1 MTLFRGLLGG
11 DFAATGP
18 FFVDVD
24 VTRRCN
30 LRCVGCPY
38 HSASAD
44 GSPIYRADVND
55 LPPHLFERLC
65 DELRALGTR
74 ELVVQGSGEPLLHP
88 EIFEMLAKA
97 KAMGFRVILL
107 TNGTLIDEDA
117 ARNLL
122 DSEVDVVKVSLWASS
137 ADQYAE
143 NQPGGKPDGFG
154 RVVRGLELL
163 GRLKR
168 ERGGSVPKVV
178 IYHVINRNNFD
189 ATATMA
195 DLAVD
200 TGCDGLFFAPMGQSG
215 VQSDSTMLSPEQE
228 RVAMRS
234 LERMKKHLRSLS
246 LDENVETALLRYSL
260 GNSPDRSPPCYIAW
274 FHARVRTDGVVQGC
288 GRCDARITFGNLH
301 QRSFGEIWNG
311 PEIRAF
317 RRTGSTREGL
327 ASLSEHCNC
336 EMCCF
341 AGENLR
347 VHRFFRW
354 FIPLAELRR
363 SLGALRRA
371 STFPKR
377 RASS

>member
-1 MTLFRGLLGG
+1 MKLFGGMLGG
-11 DFAATGP
+11 EFAATGP

-44 GSPIYRADVND
+44 GAPIYRADVND
-55 LPPHLFERLC
+55 LPPHLFQDLC
-65 DELRALGTR
+65 DQLGALGTR

-88 EIFEMLAKA
+88 EIFEMLATA
-97 KAMGFRVILL
+97 KAMGFRVTLL
-107 TNGTLIDEDA
+107 TNGTLIDGNA

-122 DSEVDVVKVSLWASS
+122 DSGVDVVKVSLWAGS
-137 ADQYAE
+137 AEQYAK
-143 NQPGGKPDGFG
+143 NQPGGNPDGFG
-154 RVVRGLELL
+154 RVIKGLGLL

-168 ERGGSVPKVV
+168 ERGRTVPKVI

-189 ATATMA
+189 ATAAMA

-200 TGCDGLFFAPMGQSG
+200 TGCNGVFFSPMYQAGGQG
-215 VQSDSTMLSPEQE
+215 DSTALSAEQE
-228 RVAMRS
+228 RVALRS
-234 LERMKKHLRSLS
+234 LARMKKHLRSLS
-246 LDENVETALLRYSL
+246 LDENIDTALLRYSL
-260 GNSPDRSPPCYIAW
+260 GNSPDRFPPCYIAW
-274 FHARVRTDGVVQGC
+274 FHARVRTDGAVQGC
-288 GRCDARITFGNLH
+288 GRCDPRITFGNLH

-317 RRTGSTREGL
+317 RRTASTREGL
-327 ASLSEHCNC
+327 ASLSGHCDC
-336 EMCCF
+336 QMCCF

-347 VHRFFRW
+347 VHRFFSW

-363 SLGALRRA
+363 SLGAVRRA
-371 STFPKR
+371 SASPKR